1 MSTFYC
7 LGLRF
12 VTIEAGEL
20 WGTALGLYSVYRRKA
35 ELQTV
40 ELEYFIIVSKIT
52 LIIRFLIYVCVC
64 ARVHACVRGCVCVEN
79 VP

>member
-52 LIIRFLIYVCVC
+52 LIIRFLIYICVC
-64 ARVHACVRGCVCVEN
+64 ARACMHA
-79 VP
+79 